1 MERIYEFLL
10 QNTDFTL
17 FGLILFSGLFV
28 KKYVDV
34 NIKTSYKILLTSV
47 LISAVFYIASDC
59 KTECITKYLFTYF
72 FATSTYE
79 LLVAWVVKKFKSDT
93 QQIGNQE

>member
-1 MERIYEFLL
+1 MERIFEFLL
-10 QNTDFTL
+10 ENTDFTL

-28 KKYVDV
+28 KKYIQIS
-34 NIKTSYKILLTSV
+34 IKTSYKVLLTSV
-47 LISAVFYIASDC
+47 LISTVFYITSEC

-79 LLVAWVVKKFKSDT
+79 LLIAWVVKRFKADI
-93 QQIGNQE
+93 QQIDNQE

>member
-10 QNTDFTL
+10 ENTDFTL

-28 KKYVDV
+28 KRYVDV
-34 NIKTSYKILLTSV
+34 NIKTSYKVLLTSV
-47 LISAVFYIASDC
+47 LISAIFYIASEC
-59 KTECITKYLFTYF
+59 KVECITKYLFTYF

-79 LLVAWVVKKFKSDT
+79 LLVAWVVKRFKSDI
-93 QQIGNQE
+93 QEIDNQE